1 MPKKIAISQS
11 NYIPWKGYF
20 NLIKS
25 VDEFIL
31 LDNVQYTRRDWR
43 NRNLIKTPHGLRW
56 LTIPVDVKGHF
67 DCTIEQV
74 KTFGSTWRQDHW
86 NQLSQAYRKAPF
98 FDPYKD
104 ALRSILLDSAEDSL
118 SKINLTFIKAI
129 NSWLDIQTPIRWAH
143 EFAPKPGK
151 NERLIDIC
159 QQLGATVYLSGPAA
173 KEYLDEGLFAQSG
186 IAVEWANYEGFPEYE
201 QLYPPF
207 VHGVSVLDLLFNKGP
222 SSPTYLK
229 PRL

>member
-1 MPKKIAISQS
+1 VSKKIAISQS

-20 NLIKS
+20 NLIKC

-43 NRNLIKTPHGLRW
+43 NRNLIKTPHGPRW
-56 LTIPVDVKGHF
+56 LTIPVDVKGQF

-74 KTFGSTWRQDHW
+74 RTFGNAWRQDHW
-86 NQLSQAYRKAPF
+86 NMLSQAYRKALF
-98 FDPYKD
+98 FDQYKD
-104 ALRSILLDSAEDSL
+104 EIRAILLESAEDNL

-129 NSWLDIQTPIRWAH
+129 NLWFDIHTPIRWAH
-143 EFAPKPGK
+143 EFTLQPGK

-159 QQLGATVYLSGPAA
+159 RHVGATVYLSGPAA
-173 KEYLDEGLFAQSG
+173 KGYLDEGLFAQHG

-222 SSPTYLK
+222 NSPNYLK